1 MPMLRDGIRAR
12 GVIQTLY
19 ADLDLTNFPIAVPEI
34 LPLFTQ
40 IGLTDSDLRPKPAL
54 GVWDG
59 LFARRLG

>member
-1 MPMLRDGIRAR
+1 MPMLLDSIRAR

-59 LFARRLG
+59 LFARTLG